1 MPCNRHVP
9 ALDRPATAPYIAPDM
24 PHLRLVLRLILVVA
38 VLGALGVGWWAYWQV
53 ATERFEVALENW
65 AGQQRALGRTVEYST
80 PIFSGFPFTIRAE
93 IAEPRIAMP
102 AEGFGWQ
109 GPILHAEASPFDPLT
124 IEINAPGEHRLIR
137 VVGNARTEL
146 VVDATSLVGILN
158 LGRSS
163 LQSLELSGTDLRA
176 QDSQG
181 ETVTLDGFTV
191 SIQPA
196 STPPSAY
203 TDRLLTFSF
212 SMNWLVLPPLGI
224 PLGDRI
230 DELSIEGRIMGPIP
244 PGAPSAALEVW
255 RKAGGTIEIE
265 KASGRWGPV
274 RFEGD
279 GTFALD
285 EALQPQGAA
294 GVAISGYNEAVDAM
308 VAAGVM
314 TEDQAT
320 LSKKMLGAFA
330 QEPEDGRLA
339 EVRVPVTLQ
348 NRQLLLGPIK
358 FMEIPRIEWP
368 DR

>member
-1 MPCNRHVP
+1 MPR
-9 ALDRPATAPYIAPDM
+9 LRPI
-24 PHLRLVLRLILVVA
+24 LRLVLVA
-38 VLGALGVGWWAYWQV
+38 ALLGAIGVGWWAYWQV

-65 AGQQRALGRTVEYST
+65 AGQQRALGRTVEYSM
-80 PIFSGFPFTIRAE
+80 PVFSGFPFAIRAE

-102 AEGFGWQ
+102 TEGFGWQ
-109 GPILHAEASPFDPLT
+109 GPTLHASASPFDPLT
-124 IEINAPGEHRLIR
+124 IAIHAPGEHRLIR
-137 VVGNARTEL
+137 VVGSARTEL
-146 VVDATSLVGILN
+146 VVEASSLVGILN

-163 LQSLELSGTDLRA
+163 LQSLELSGADLRA
-176 QDSQG
+176 QDSHG
-181 ETVTLDGFTV
+181 ATVTLDGFDI
-191 SIQPA
+191 SIEPA
-196 STPPSAY
+196 SQPPSVY
-203 TDRLLTFSF
+203 TDRLLTFSL
-212 SMNWLVLPPLGI
+212 NLDWLVLPPMGM

-230 DELSIEGRIMGPIP
+230 DRLSIDGRIMGPIP
-244 PGAPSAALEVW
+244 PGTPAAALEVW

-265 KASGRWGPV
+265 NASGHWGPV

-308 VAAGVM
+308 VAAGAM
-314 TEDQAT
+314 TEDQAA

-330 QEPEDGRLA
+330 QAPEEGGLE
-339 EVRVPVTLQ
+339 EVRVPLTLQ

-358 FMEIPRIEWP
+358 FVELPPIEWP